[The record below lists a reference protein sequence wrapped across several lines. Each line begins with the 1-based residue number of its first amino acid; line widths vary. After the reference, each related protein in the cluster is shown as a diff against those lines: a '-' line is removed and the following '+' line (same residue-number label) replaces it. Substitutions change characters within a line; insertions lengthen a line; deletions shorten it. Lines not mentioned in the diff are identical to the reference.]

1 MMSCIV
7 SVMNRTLQLEQM
19 LPSWTQVKEIND
31 FVIVDWSSDVPIIEN
46 YIVQQQMEKYKNIK
60 IIRVEGEENFYRC
73 LTWNLA
79 SKYIKNKIILKLDAD
94 SINVDS
100 SWIQYLKFHNS
111 ALDRYYLIG
120 MNFFCRDSS
129 GFLLVN
135 KEDFEAIN
143 GYNENLLPT
152 WGGDDIDLNL
162 RLDDYLSKKYTLDQD
177 GIFEFKNSRRLIFFD
192 IKRYIYNLRHSD
204 KERISYLQ
212 GKYPLEEK
220 DIRDK
225 MHIYSDINKN
235 IAVQQKEWKQK
246 TYNIISESEN
256 YIKLERLKTSEK
268 LERKRSE

>member
-7 SVMNRTLQLEQM
+7 SVMNRTPQLEQM

-31 FVIVDWSSDVPIIEN
+31 FVIVDWSSDIPIIEN

-60 IIRVEGEENFYRC
+60 IIRVEGEEHFYRC

-94 SINVDS
+94 SINVDA

-120 MNFFCRDSS
+120 MNFFYRDSS

-135 KEDFEAIN
+135 KEDFEAVN

-162 RLDDYLSKKYTLDQD
+162 RLDDYLSKKYSLDQY

-192 IKRYIYNLRHSD
+192 IKRYIYNIRHSD

-212 GKYPLEEK
+212 GKYPLEEG

-225 MHIYSDINKN
+225 MHDYSNVNKDIAIK
-235 IAVQQKEWKQK
+235 QKEWKHK
-246 TYNIISESEN
+246 TYNIISESDN

-268 LERKRSE
+268 LERKRLE